1 MTKDRLFYLPLG
13 GADEVGMN
21 TYVYGYGPPDR
32 ERLIVVD
39 MGVAFPDM
47 ASTPGVDL
55 IFADVSWLAERAD
68 RIDAIFVTHGH
79 EDHVGALGHLWP
91 QLRATVFTR
100 AFTGHLAR
108 RKIEERGLDGNV
120 VKVIQPWPEAVQV
133 GPFRVGFAPVSHSIP
148 ESSALII
155 DTPAGRIVH
164 TGDFKLDATPV
175 VGEAFD
181 DVFWK
186 EIGDQG
192 VHVLT
197 CDSTNVFSPL
207 PGRSEASI
215 EAEIRKLAASASGM
229 FAATTFAS
237 NVARLKTLAS
247 AGVAAGRS
255 VCLLGR
261 AMRRMVED
269 SVTVGILTDFPR
281 TISPEEAK
289 SVPREHLM
297 LLVTGS
303 QGEARAASAA
313 LSRGK
318 YQGLELSEG
327 DTFLFSS
334 KTIPGNERAV
344 LRVVNALS
352 KKGVDVIDDTSI
364 LYHVSGH
371 ANRPDLDRMHE
382 LLRPRI
388 VVPMHGECRHL
399 KEHARVATRN
409 GFASLVAGNGSLVD
423 LAGDRPEVTDH
434 VEAGRIYLD
443 GKVQVGALDGVIR
456 SRTRMAMNGH
466 VAVTLFLEEEESDG
480 GPWADLTGLPGTG
493 VSGKSLEAVLEKE
506 LGRRLERSMVHGA
519 SEGEGFD
526 DRLAD
531 ELRSVARKVCDSEV
545 GKKPEVT
552 VLISRST

>member
-1 MTKDRLFYLPLG
+1 MTKNRLFYLPLG

-47 ASTPGVDL
+47 ESTPGVDL

-68 RIDAIFVTHGH
+68 RIDAIFITHGH

-91 QLRATVFTR
+91 RLRATVFTR
-100 AFTGHLAR
+100 SFTGHLAR
-108 RKIEERGLDGNV
+108 RKVEERGLDGKI
-120 VKVIQPWPEAVQV
+120 VKVVQPWPSTVQA

-181 DVFWK
+181 DAFWK
-186 EIGDQG
+186 GIGDQG

-229 FAATTFAS
+229 IAATTFAS

-269 SVTVGILTDFPR
+269 SVTTGILTDFPR
-281 TISPEEAK
+281 TISPDEAK

-318 YQGLELSEG
+318 YLGLELSEG

-352 KKGVDVIDDTSI
+352 RKGVDVIDDSSI

-382 LLRPRI
+382 LLQPRI

-399 KEHARVATRN
+399 KEHARVATAN
-409 GFASLVAGNGSLVD
+409 GFASLVAGNGSIVD
-423 LAGDRPEVTDH
+423 LTGDVPEVTDH

-443 GKVQVGALDGVIR
+443 GKVQIGALDGVVR
-456 SRTRMAMNGH
+456 KRTRMAMNGH
-466 VAVTLFLEEEESDG
+466 VAVTLFLDEGESDG
-480 GPWADLTGLPGTG
+480 GPWADLTGLSGTG
-493 VSGKSLEAVLEKE
+493 VSGKSLGAVLEKE
-506 LGRRLERSMVHGA
+506 LDRQLERSIVHGA
-519 SEGEGFD
+519 SKDEELD

-531 ELRSVARKVCDSEV
+531 DLRGVVRRICDAEV

-552 VLISRST
+552 VLICRSA

>member
-1 MTKDRLFYLPLG
+1 MTMERLFYLPLG

-21 TYVYGYGPPDR
+21 TYVYGYGPPGR

-39 MGVAFPDM
+39 LGVAFPDM
-47 ASTPGVDL
+47 ESTPGVDL
-55 IFADVSWLAERAD
+55 IFADIGWLAERAD
-68 RIDAIFVTHGH
+68 RLDAIFITHGH

-91 QLRATVFTR
+91 KLRAPVFAR
-100 AFTGHLAR
+100 SFTGHLAR
-108 RKIEERGLDGNV
+108 RKIEERGIEGKVVNV
-120 VKVIQPWPEAVQV
+120 VRPWPETVPA

-155 DTPAGRIVH
+155 ETPAGRIVH

-181 DVFWK
+181 DTFWK
-186 EIGDQG
+186 GIGDEG

-197 CDSTNVFSPL
+197 CDSTNVLSPS

-215 EAEIRKLAASASGM
+215 QEEIRKLAAGASGIL
-229 FAATTFAS
+229 AATTFAS

-247 AGVAAGRS
+247 AGAAAGRS

-269 SVTVGILTDFPR
+269 ATATGILTGFPE
-281 TISPEEAK
+281 TVPPEEAR
-289 SVPREHLM
+289 SLPRERLM
-297 LLVTGS
+297 ILATGS
-303 QGEARAASAA
+303 QGEGRAASAA
-313 LSRGK
+313 LSRGRHL
-318 YQGLELSEG
+318 GLELSKG

-344 LRVVNALS
+344 LRVVNALAR
-352 KKGVDVIDDTSI
+352 KGVDVIEDTSG

-371 ANRPDLDRMHE
+371 ANRPDLDRMHAM
-382 LLRPRI
+382 LRPGI

-399 KEHARVATRN
+399 KEHARVAAGN
-409 GFASLVAGNGSLVD
+409 GLASLVAGNGSLVD
-423 LAGDRPEVTDH
+423 LTGEVPEVADH
-434 VEAGRIYLD
+434 VEAGRVYLD
-443 GKVQVGALDGVIR
+443 GKVEVEALDGVVR

-466 VAVTLFLEEEESDG
+466 VGVTLFLEGDEPDG
-480 GPWADLTGLPGTG
+480 GPWADLRGLAGTG
-493 VSGKSLEAVLEKE
+493 VSGKPLGDVLEKA
-506 LGRRLERSMVHGA
+506 LDRQLKRSAARCGA
-519 SEGEGFD
+519 SED

-531 ELRSVARKVCDSEV
+531 EMRSVVRRICDAEI

-552 VLISRST
+552 VLISRSD

>member
-39 MGVAFPDM
+39 VGVAFPDM
-47 ASTPGVDL
+47 ESTPGVDL

-68 RIDAIFVTHGH
+68 RIEAIFITHGH

-91 QLRATVFTR
+91 QLRAAVFAR
-100 AFTGHLAR
+100 SFTGHLAR
-108 RKIEERGLDGNV
+108 RKIEERGLDGKV
-120 VKVIQPWPEAVQV
+120 VKVVRPWPETVPV
-133 GPFRVGFAPVSHSIP
+133 GPFNVGFAPVSHSIP

-181 DVFWK
+181 ESFWT
-186 EIGDQG
+186 EVGDQG

-215 EAEIRKLAASASGM
+215 EAEIRKLAADASGI

-247 AGVAAGRS
+247 AGAAAGRS

-269 SVTVGILTDFPR
+269 SVAAGILTDFPR
-281 TISPEEAK
+281 TISPDEAK

-303 QGEARAASAA
+303 QGEGRAASAS

-318 YQGLELSEG
+318 HLGLELSEG

-352 KKGVDVIDDTSI
+352 KRGVDVIDDTSI

-371 ANRPDLDRMHE
+371 ANRPDLDRMHG

-399 KEHARVATRN
+399 KEHARVATTN

-423 LAGDRPEVTDH
+423 LTGDVPEVTDH

-456 SRTRMAMNGH
+456 KRTRMAMNGH
-466 VAVTLFLEEEESDG
+466 VAVTLFLEGDEPDG
-480 GPWADLTGLPGTG
+480 GPWADLTGLPGKG
-493 VSGKSLEAVLEKE
+493 VSSKSLGEVLEKE
-506 LGRRLERSMVHGA
+506 LDRQLERSLVHGA
-519 SEGEGFD
+519 SEDEGLD

-531 ELRSVARKVCDSEV
+531 EMRNVVRRICDAEI

-552 VLISRST
+552 VLISRSS

>member
-47 ASTPGVDL
+47 ESTPGVDL

-68 RIDAIFVTHGH
+68 RIDAIFITHGH
-79 EDHVGALGHLWP
+79 EDHIGALGHLWP

-108 RKIEERGLDGNV
+108 RKFEERGLDAKIVNV
-120 VKVIQPWPEAVQV
+120 VQSWPKAVKA

-181 DVFWK
+181 EAFWRG
-186 EIGDQG
+186 IGDQG

-215 EAEIRKLAASASGM
+215 EAEIRKLAANASGM
-229 FAATTFAS
+229 IAATTFAS
-237 NVARLKTLAS
+237 NVARLQTLAS
-247 AGVAAGRS
+247 AGAAAGRS

-261 AMRRMVED
+261 AMRQMVEA
-269 SVTVGILTDFPR
+269 SVTIGILTDFPK
-281 TISPEEAK
+281 TISPDEAK
-289 SVPREHLM
+289 TVPRERLM

-303 QGEARAASAA
+303 QGEGRAASAA
-313 LSRGK
+313 LSRGR
-318 YQGLELSEG
+318 YLGLELSEG

-344 LRVVNALS
+344 LRVVNALA
-352 KKGVDVIDDTSI
+352 KKGVDVIEDTSI

-382 LLRPRI
+382 MLRPGI

-399 KEHARVATRN
+399 KEHARVAARN

-423 LAGDRPEVTDH
+423 LTGTVPKVTDH

-456 SRTRMAMNGH
+456 NRTRMAMNGH
-466 VAVTLFLEEEESDG
+466 VAVTLFLEGDESDG

-493 VSGKSLEAVLEKE
+493 VSGKPLGEVLETE
-506 LGRRLERSMVHGA
+506 LDRQLERSMVLGA
-519 SEGEGFD
+519 SEDEEFD

-531 ELRSVARKVCDSEV
+531 ELRSVVRKACDTEV

-552 VLISRST
+552 VLISRSN

>member
-1 MTKDRLFYLPLG
+1 MTKDRLFYLALG

-39 MGVAFPDM
+39 LGVAFPDM
-47 ASTPGVDL
+47 ESTPGVDL
-55 IFADVSWLAERAD
+55 IFADTSWLAERAD
-68 RIDAIFVTHGH
+68 RIDAIFITHGH

-91 QLRATVFTR
+91 QLRAAVFTR
-100 AFTGHLAR
+100 AFTGHMAR
-108 RKIEERGLDGNV
+108 RKIEEQGLDGNV
-120 VKVIQPWPEAVQV
+120 VKVVQPWPEAVPV
-133 GPFRVGFAPVSHSIP
+133 GPFQVGFAPVSHSIP

-155 DTPAGRIVH
+155 DTPGGRIVH

-181 DVFWK
+181 EVFWK
-186 EIGDQG
+186 GIGDQG

-207 PGRSEASI
+207 PGRSEACI
-215 EAEIRKLAASASGM
+215 EAEIRNLAAAASGT

-269 SVTVGILTDFPR
+269 SVMTGILADFPK
-281 TISPEEAK
+281 TISPDEAK

-303 QGEARAASAA
+303 QGEGRAASAA

-344 LRVVNALS
+344 LRVVNALA
-352 KKGVDVIDDTSI
+352 KKGVDVIDDTST

-371 ANRPDLDRMHE
+371 ANRPDLDRMHN
-382 LLRPRI
+382 LLRPDI

-399 KEHARVATRN
+399 KEHARVAARN
-409 GFASLVAGNGSLVD
+409 GIASLVAGNGAIVD
-423 LAGDRPEVTDH
+423 LTNKVPEVADY
-434 VEAGRIYLD
+434 VEPGRIYLD
-443 GKVQVGALDGVIR
+443 GRVLVGALDGVVR
-456 SRTRMAMNGH
+456 HRTRMAMNGH
-466 VAVTLFLEEEESDG
+466 AAVTLILEGDEADG
-480 GPWADLTGLPGTG
+480 GPWVDLTGLPGIG

-506 LGRRLERSMVHGA
+506 LDRQLQRSAALGA
-519 SEGEGFD
+519 SDDEGLD
-526 DRLAD
+526 DRLSD
-531 ELRSVARKVCDSEV
+531 ELRSVVRRICDAEV
-545 GKKPEVT
+545 GKRPEVT
-552 VLISRST
+552 VLISRSN

>member
-1 MTKDRLFYLPLG
+1 MTRDRLFYLPLG

-21 TYVYGYGPPDR
+21 TYVYGYGSPDR

-39 MGVAFPDM
+39 LGVAFPDM
-47 ASTPGVDL
+47 ESTPGVDL
-55 IFADVSWLAERAD
+55 IFADIGWLAERAD
-68 RIDAIFVTHGH
+68 RVDAIFITHGH
-79 EDHVGALGHLWP
+79 EDHVGALGHLWQ
-91 QLRATVFTR
+91 QLQAPVFAR

-108 RKIEERGLDGNV
+108 RKIEERGMDSEV
-120 VKVIQPWPEAVQV
+120 VKVVQPWPETVPV

-155 DTPAGRIVH
+155 DTPGGRIVH

-181 DVFWK
+181 ETFWK
-186 EIGDQG
+186 GIGDHG

-215 EAEIRKLAASASGM
+215 GAEIRDLAATASGM
-229 FAATTFAS
+229 LAATTFAS

-247 AGVAAGRS
+247 AGEAAGRS

-269 SVTVGILTDFPR
+269 SVTTGLLTDFPK
-281 TISPEEAK
+281 TVSPEEAK
-289 SVPREHLM
+289 SVPRENLM

-303 QGEARAASAA
+303 QGEGRAASAA

-334 KTIPGNERAV
+334 KTIPGNEKAV
-344 LRVVNALS
+344 LRVVNALAR
-352 KKGVDVIDDTSI
+352 KGVDVIDDTSS

-399 KEHARVATRN
+399 KEHARLAARN
-409 GFASLVAGNGSLVD
+409 GIASLVAGNGSIVD
-423 LAGDRPEVTDH
+423 LTGSAPKVTGH
-434 VEAGRIYLD
+434 AEPGRTFLD
-443 GKVQVGALDGVIR
+443 GKVQIGALDGVVR
-456 SRTRMAMNGH
+456 NRTRMAMNGH
-466 VAVTLFLEEEESDG
+466 VAVTLILEGDESDG
-480 GPWADLTGLPGTG
+480 GPWADLTGLPGIG
-493 VSGKSLEAVLEKE
+493 VSGKSLETVLETELDRQVRRSAVLGGSGHAGLDDE
-506 LGRRLERSMVHGA
+506 LAG
-519 SEGEGFD
+519 
-526 DRLAD
+526 
-531 ELRSVARKVCDSEV
+531 ELRSVVRRICDAEI

-552 VLISRST
+552 VLISR